1 MQSYQMT
8 FSSLPTLTTER
19 LTLRKLR
26 LSDARDLFSYASD
39 PEVARHV
46 LWETHKNLS
55 QSRRFL
61 WGAIR
66 QYHKGLP
73 ASYGIV
79 LNKDGKM
86 IGTIGFMWV
95 NTDHKSA
102 EIGYSLSREYWNQ
115 GIMTEALKELIRF
128 GFEDLLL
135 NRIEAQ
141 HELDNPA
148 SGRVMIKSGMTKEGV
163 MRQRLINKGKKV
175 DVAVYAILQSEW
187 RAHKGHKTM

>member
-1 MQSYQMT
+1 MQPYQLT
-8 FSSLPTLTTER
+8 FSSLPILATPR

-26 LSDARDLFSYASD
+26 LRDANDLFAYASD

-46 LWETHKNLS
+46 LWDAHKTLA

-66 QYHKGLP
+66 QYRKGLP
-73 ASYGIV
+73 ASYAIV
-79 LNKDGKM
+79 LKGEERM

-102 EIGYSLSREYWNQ
+102 EIGYSLSREYWNR
-115 GIMTEALKELIRF
+115 GIMTEALRELIRF
-128 GFEDLLL
+128 GFEVLLL

-141 HELDNPA
+141 HEIDNPA
-148 SGRVMIKSGMTKEGV
+148 SGRVMMKAGMRKEGI

-175 DVAVYAILQSEW
+175 DVAVYAILQSDW
-187 RAHKGHKTM
+187 RAQRKQSTT